1 MTAWEKIVL
10 EVARLIRAM
19 DTDAV
24 VALARLGF
32 RKGVSN
38 SLTKALNT
46 MFLSG
51 IGEGAMERRRN
62 EPNDDAS
69 PQP

>member
-1 MTAWEKIVL
+1 
-10 EVARLIRAM
+10 M